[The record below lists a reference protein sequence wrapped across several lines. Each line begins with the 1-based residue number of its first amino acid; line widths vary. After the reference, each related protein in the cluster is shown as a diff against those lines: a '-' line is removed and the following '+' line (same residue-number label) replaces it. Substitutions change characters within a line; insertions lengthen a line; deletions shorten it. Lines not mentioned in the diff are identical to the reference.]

1 MSKDEL
7 LALARELKVSGR
19 STMNRDQL
27 ADAVAGARRPTAK
40 AS

>member
-1 MSKDEL
+1 
-7 LALARELKVSGR
+7 LARELKVSGR

-27 ADAVAGARRPTAK
+27 AGAVAEARNPAAK